1 MQRINTRLSPLVW
14 LLILALSTVNAL
26 AQVVALDYTVRHPVK
41 AGSWYPGEADAL
53 RARISQLASESA
65 ETQLDPRYGRLRA
78 LIVPHAG
85 YDYSGSTA
93 AAGYKLLKGKNYR
106 RVVVVG
112 AAHYQDVA
120 GMSVLDVDAYQTP
133 LGRVE
138 LDRAAIASMHRSP
151 LVMSHPYAHD
161 REHSIEMQLPFL
173 QAMLA
178 PGWKLV
184 PILIG
189 DLTRLQYQQAGRL
202 VGKLLDED
210 TLLVISGDFV
220 HYGPGYDFVPF
231 PHDEKTAQRIARLD
245 KGMVE
250 HIRNIDPGGLSRYR
264 NEMDL
269 NDCVYPSA
277 MVLLN
282 LLPDDANDTK
292 VTIIRYQTSG
302 AVTGNYRNSVSYLA
316 IAFQGDVPINHE
328 FD

>member
-1 MQRINTRLSPLVW
+1 MT
-14 LLILALSTVNAL
+14 
-26 AQVVALDYTVRHPVK
+26 
-41 AGSWYPGEADAL
+41 
-53 RARISQLASESA
+53 
-65 ETQLDPRYGRLRA
+65 
-78 LIVPHAG
+78 IVQTHSRG
-85 YDYSGSTA
+85 MT
-93 AAGYKLLKGKNYR
+93 LGK
-106 RVVVVG
+106 
-112 AAHYQDVA
+112 
-120 GMSVLDVDAYQTP
+120 
-133 LGRVE
+133 VE
-138 LDRAAIASMHRSP
+138 LDRAAIAPMHHSP

-178 PGWKLV
+178 PGWMLV
-184 PILIG
+184 PILVG

-231 PHDEKTAQRIARLD
+231 PHDEKTAQRIAHLD
-245 KGMVE
+245 KGSVE
-250 HIRNIDPGGLSRYR
+250 HIRNIDPAGLSRYR

-269 NDCVYPSA
+269 NDCVYPPA

-282 LLPDDANDTK
+282 LLPDGADATK

-316 IAFQGDVPINHE
+316 IAFQRDVPIKHDIE
-328 FD
+328 